1 VHAGAEIECLDL
13 PELGEVVQRLV
24 DGLERDRRHFG
35 ARRLVDDLG
44 RGMRHVP
51 LEDPEDALALRGDL
65 APTLAEQLAQLFG
78 VRMPTLYCQRLLI
91 DKDCCEDVRGPRE
104 SHAACGRLAA

>member
-1 VHAGAEIECLDL
+1 MVVRPVHVRVKACHAGAEIECLDL

-78 VRMPTLYCQRLLI
+78 GAHADTLLPTI
-91 DKDCCEDVRGPRE
+91 VN
-104 SHAACGRLAA
+104 